1 MALKNGLNIILR
13 RHNHSIA
20 WISNKVFPVR
30 PNHVTHL
37 IRIKVQEKVFGP
49 KRVIWTRAKM
59 SRGEGMSK

>member
-37 IRIKVQEKVFGP
+37 IRIKVQEKFLVPNG
-49 KRVIWTRAKM
+49 
-59 SRGEGMSK
+59 